1 MARKT
6 ETRPATGHINP
17 FGLRMQPELKER
29 LEEAASESGRSLNA
43 EIVARLE
50 ESFVGDGRKVVFTPD
65 TMSLLL
71 RSRLESLKS
80 MIATVHDDLAV
91 EGFSPEATE
100 AAQEELSY
108 LEEFSDTIR
117 QALFY
122 AVKAKYSGEPIP
134 AEVEQLASDLAQMPF

>member
-1 MARKT
+1 MARKL

-50 ESFVGDGRKVVFTPD
+50 ESFVGDGRQVVFTPD

-71 RSRLESLKS
+71 RSRLESLKG
-80 MIATVHDDLAV
+80 MISTL
-91 EGFSPEATE
+91 
-100 AAQEELSY
+100 QEEIAASDFDPAVWEGAQSELAY

-117 QALFY
+117 QALFH

-134 AEVEQLASDLAQMPF
+134 AEVEKLASDLAQMPF

>member
-1 MARKT
+1 MSEDGYTRITLRIPDALHARLT
-6 ETRPATGHINP
+6 
-17 FGLRMQPELKER
+17 Q
-29 LEEAASESGRSLNA
+29 EAASTSKSMNA

-50 ESFVGDGRKVVFTPD
+50 KSFVGDGKQIEFTPD

-108 LEEFSDTIR
+108 LEEFSHTIR

-122 AVKAKYSGEPIP
+122 AVKAKYSGDPIP

>member
-1 MARKT
+1 MSEDSYTRITLRLPDALHARLT
-6 ETRPATGHINP
+6 
-17 FGLRMQPELKER
+17 Q
-29 LEEAASESGRSLNA
+29 EAASTSKSMNA

-50 ESFVGDGRKVVFTPD
+50 KSFVGDGRQIEFTPD

-80 MIATVHDDLAV
+80 MISTLQAEIAESDFDRAVWEDAQSELA
-91 EGFSPEATE
+91 
-100 AAQEELSY
+100 Y
-108 LEEFSDTIR
+108 LEEFSTNIR
-117 QALFY
+117 QALFH

>member
-1 MARKT
+1 MSEDGYTRITLRIPDALHARLT
-6 ETRPATGHINP
+6 
-17 FGLRMQPELKER
+17 Q
-29 LEEAASESGRSLNA
+29 EAASTSKSMNA

-50 ESFVGDGRKVVFTPD
+50 KSFVGDGKQIEFTPD

-91 EGFSPEATE
+91 EGFGPEATE
-100 AAQEELSY
+100 AAQEELAY
-108 LEEFSDTIR
+108 LEEFSTTIR
-117 QALFY
+117 QALVY
-122 AVKAKYSGEPIP
+122 VVRSKYSGEPIP